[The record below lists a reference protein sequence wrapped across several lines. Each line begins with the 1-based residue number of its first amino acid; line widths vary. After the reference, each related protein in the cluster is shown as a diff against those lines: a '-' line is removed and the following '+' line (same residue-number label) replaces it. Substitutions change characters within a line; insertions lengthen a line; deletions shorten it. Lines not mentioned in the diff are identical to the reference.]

1 MMSARRALIYFA
13 WSRPAETRA
22 PLTEIDD
29 RFPALFELRRLLYPK
44 FEPLSDPRQ
53 IDQGIGGFLD
63 HVQKPNF
70 AGFAA
75 LARAKTGNPV
85 VELERVLDDGTE
97 QPLQWSLLEPIDT
110 LVVISLDSARTG
122 QRASTDE
129 VDALRRFLN
138 DPDRVVFLCPHHDI
152 GNEAGLGSGEV
163 RARQEAEFF
172 HHGDKAI
179 PPRQAFGGFA
189 SSLLAG
195 LGAPVENRFGLR
207 PAADADGSPA
217 AIDVVDRAADRLEL
231 LDGVSTFNLHP
242 HLPHLARVGG
252 AIDKLDVLARQRV
265 DPTAPPHPFSRD
277 GHDKFDSLLQSRSG
291 IFPGA
296 LLVCDATLFSSTAGG
311 RDSLERFWT
320 RIVERPRRA

>member
-1 MMSARRALIYFA
+1 MSARRVLIYFA
-13 WSRPAETRA
+13 WSRPGETNA

-44 FEPLSDPRQ
+44 FEPLSDSRHF
-53 IDQGIGGFLD
+53 DQGIGGFLD

-70 AGFAA
+70 AGFVE

-85 VELERVLDDGTE
+85 IELERVLDDDTE
-97 QPLQWSLLEPIDT
+97 QPLRWSLLEPIDT
-110 LVVISLDSARTG
+110 LVVISFDSART
-122 QRASTDE
+122 QQHASPDE
-129 VDALRRFLN
+129 VDALRRFLD
-138 DPDRVVFLCPHHDI
+138 DPDRAVFLCPHHDI
-152 GNEAGLGSGEV
+152 GHWVDLGPDEV
-163 RARQEAEFF
+163 RTRQEAEFL

-195 LGAPVENRFGLR
+195 LGVPVENRFGLR
-207 PAADADGSPA
+207 PAAEADGSPA
-217 AIDVVDRAADRLEL
+217 AIDVDRAADRLGL
-231 LDGVSTFNLHP
+231 LDGVRTFNLHP

-252 AIDKLDVLARQRV
+252 ALDKLDVLVRQRI

-277 GHDKFDSLLQSRSG
+277 GRDRFDSLLQSRPA

-296 LLVCDATLFSSTAGG
+296 VLVCDTTLFSSTAGG
-311 RDSLERFWT
+311 LDSLQRFWT